1 MTLLNKS
8 KIKICGIRE
17 IDTLDCCIK
26 NQVEYFGLIFYEK
39 SPRNILYK
47 DAQKILTYSKDKKIS
62 SVGVFVNEAIEDL
75 ESILDS
81 LKLNCV
87 QLHGEENNFY
97 ISLLKKKI
105 KKIKII
111 KNIPIHSSKDFF
123 KTEKYPD
130 TDMFLF
136 DYKPL
141 KHELPG
147 GNAKSFDWELLKKI
161 RISQPWFLSGGI
173 NVNNINDIKNFI
185 IPYGID
191 ISSGVEDKPG
201 IKNKDKISNLIK
213 KYESN

>member
-1 MTLLNKS
+1 
-8 KIKICGIRE
+8 
-17 IDTLDCCIK
+17 
-26 NQVEYFGLIFYEK
+26 
-39 SPRNILYK
+39 
-47 DAQKILTYSKDKKIS
+47 
-62 SVGVFVNEAIEDL
+62 
-75 ESILDS
+75 
-81 LKLNCV
+81 
-87 QLHGEENNFY
+87 
-97 ISLLKKKI
+97 
-105 KKIKII
+105 
-111 KNIPIHSSKDFF
+111 
-123 KTEKYPD
+123 
-130 TDMFLF
+130 MFLF

-147 GNAKSFDWELLKKI
+147 GNAKSFDWGLLKKI